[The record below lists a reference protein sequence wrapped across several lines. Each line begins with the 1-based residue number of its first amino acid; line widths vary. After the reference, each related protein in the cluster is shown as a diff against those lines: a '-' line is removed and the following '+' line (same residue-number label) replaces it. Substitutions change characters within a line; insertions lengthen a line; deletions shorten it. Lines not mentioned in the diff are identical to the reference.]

1 MAADLSRGALPFLRA
16 SRKLGHPHVSHAKE
30 SFRRGTHSLYSGHVP
45 TTTLEKGF
53 VAVFSAFKA
62 LGNPHRADMVAALGD
77 TTSGPALRRMRDRMY
92 EDAEG
97 RAILSD
103 RPIITNA
110 GISEALAEHGIA
122 IDDAPSSSSSSSS
135 SGRGLLDDDLS
146 FGEAYAR
153 FMGDH
158 GFDPDS
164 RDTVRFVDDEELAY
178 VMLRYRQTHDFA
190 HVVCGLPP
198 TVLGEVALKW
208 FELAQTGM
216 PMCALSSIVGPLR
229 LPQKERRLLRS
240 TLAPWALMAG
250 VRCKRPLHAVRF
262 EDEFATPLGDLRR
275 RLGVTPA
282 PPVALTTTGGSSWT
296 PSDEGAGPVV

>member
-122 IDDAPSSSSSSSS
+122 S
-135 SGRGLLDDDLS
+135 
-146 FGEAYAR
+146 
-153 FMGDH
+153 H
-158 GFDPDS
+158 
-164 RDTVRFVDDEELAY
+164 DDEFPIQ
-178 VMLRYRQTHDFA
+178 RGWQGQ
-190 HVVCGLPP
+190 GLWQG
-198 TVLGEVALKW
+198 LCQGQEEW
-208 FELAQTGM
+208 
-216 PMCALSSIVGPLR
+216 
-229 LPQKERRLLRS
+229 
-240 TLAPWALMAG
+240 W
-250 VRCKRPLHAVRF
+250 LHKKK
-262 EDEFATPLGDLRR
+262 DG
-275 RLGVTPA
+275 
-282 PPVALTTTGGSSWT
+282 
-296 PSDEGAGPVV
+296 